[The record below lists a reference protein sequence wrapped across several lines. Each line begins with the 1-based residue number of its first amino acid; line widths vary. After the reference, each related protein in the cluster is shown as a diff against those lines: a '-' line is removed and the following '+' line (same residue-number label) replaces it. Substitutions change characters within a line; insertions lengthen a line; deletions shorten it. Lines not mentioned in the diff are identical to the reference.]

1 MTHRPLFAALVAGL
15 LSGGPAV
22 AQDSAGPYLAARA
35 AASGWEFDAALRY
48 FTDALRADPA
58 NPSLLEGA
66 TIAAVALSD
75 FDRAGELAREM
86 AGYGIESQV
95 GHAVQV
101 TLAARE
107 GDWLGY
113 LEAEPPLAVSPLFD
127 GLARGWALL
136 GDGQDDAA
144 LAAFDAVT
152 DTEGMRAYGQLHKG
166 FALAAT
172 GDLDAA
178 LAIFETPGDG
188 ARALSPR
195 AVIAQAQILSE
206 QGRNDDALALLDA
219 VFGTI
224 LDPTL
229 EAMKAR
235 LRAGETVPYD
245 LVTDAREGLAETAYM
260 IATLLGTEARE
271 DYILQY
277 ARMAQ
282 ALNPRMIEA
291 ILLSAELLQRLE
303 RFDLASE
310 TFALVPQDDPAW
322 PSAELGRI
330 DSLRFSDR
338 IEEAVEVAD
347 SLARARPD
355 LPFVQSRL
363 GDVLR
368 EAEQFDAARD
378 AYSRAIEGYPEDDP
392 NLWITHYARAISAF
406 ELDDWPPAEADF
418 RRALELNPEQ
428 PQVLNWL
435 GYSLVERGEKL
446 DEALDMIERAVEA
459 RPDSGAIIDSLGWV
473 YFKLGRYDEAVEPL
487 ERAAALE
494 ATDPIVNDH
503 LGDAYFVVGRQREAR
518 FQWQRALSFDPEPE
532 LADRIRAKLAGERD
546 PLDDTAP
553 VSGTASE

>member
-101 TLAARE
+101 TLA
-107 GDWLGY
+107 
-113 LEAEPPLAVSPLFD
+113 
-127 GLARGWALL
+127 RGWALL

-178 LAIFETPGDG
+178 LAIFETSGDG

-553 VSGTASE
+553 VNGTASE